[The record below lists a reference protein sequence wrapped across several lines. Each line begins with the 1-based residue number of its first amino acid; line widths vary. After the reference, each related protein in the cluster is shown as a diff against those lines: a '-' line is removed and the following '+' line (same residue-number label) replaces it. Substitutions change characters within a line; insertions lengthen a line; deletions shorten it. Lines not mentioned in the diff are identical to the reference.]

1 MNFPKKLQDFHH
13 AYSAR
18 ATTTEILAELASRGV
33 MSASPDVFRIVTDV
47 LKIDDARDIRMRAQT
62 RPVELARRIFII
74 EFVGATTDAQNAL
87 LKSLEEPTIQ
97 ATFFLLTPRPYQLLA
112 TLRSRVEM
120 IGGIAARTAP
130 HLFLSA
136 HVDTRMDIIKKMTKE
151 KEDRTIGEPLTILR
165 DMEYALASLPYSPKK
180 IQALRSVYLAERYL
194 ADNGASIK
202 HLLEQVAILVP
213 KL

>member
-1 MNFPKKLQDFHH
+1 
-13 AYSAR
+13 
-18 ATTTEILAELASRGV
+18 
-33 MSASPDVFRIVTDV
+33 
-47 LKIDDARDIRMRAQT
+47 
-62 RPVELARRIFII
+62 
-74 EFVGATTDAQNAL
+74 
-87 LKSLEEPTIQ
+87 
-97 ATFFLLTPRPYQLLA
+97 
-112 TLRSRVEM
+112 
-120 IGGIAARTAP
+120 
-130 HLFLSA
+130 
-136 HVDTRMDIIKKMTKE
+136 MTKE